1 MTIESK
7 RRIVWLGLVVLAL
20 WPPLHHA
27 IFRRFDLSPW
37 KGFGW
42 AMYCVPP
49 RVINTSP
56 FSLDDRAPVSTA
68 RLNDPQRRAIYD
80 AAGEFGRWRAEF
92 GTLVKP
98 DELADV
104 ILELYPQLMG
114 VEITVE
120 RVAVDRASATFVPE
134 RMDRYQYRRER

>member
-1 MTIESK
+1 MTIETK

-49 RVINTSP
+49 RVINTIP
-56 FSLDDRAPVSTA
+56 VSLDDGAPVSTA
-68 RLNDPQRRAIYD
+68 RLDDPDRRALYD

-98 DELADV
+98 DDLAEA
-104 ILELYPQLMG
+104 ILELYPKLQG
-114 VEITVE
+114 VEIAVE
-120 RVAVDRASATFVPE
+120 RVAVDRASATFVAEP
-134 RMDRYQYRRER
+134 MDRYQYRRER

>member
-1 MTIESK
+1 MTIETK

-56 FSLDDRAPVSTA
+56 VPE
-68 RLNDPQRRAIYD
+68 RRAIYD
-80 AAGEFGRWRAEF
+80 AAGEFGRRRAEF

-98 DELADV
+98 KELADV

-134 RMDRYQYRRER
+134 RTDRYQYRREN